1 MISRRSQLP
10 PGPKS
15 MFFGL
20 DLYWESQAD
29 SLNFMQRM
37 VDQYGDTVHF
47 KIGLKPV
54 FLFNDPEDIKVVLTT
69 HYTNF
74 LKGRGI
80 SRRDNLFGEGLVL
93 SEGDFHRQQRFLTQ
107 PGFRSSRIAGYAE
120 TIAKVAAESSE
131 RWTSGESL
139 AVLQQMREI
148 ALSIAHRTLFG
159 SMSDAENDRFIQAI
173 REGTTGF
180 RFFKPAVV
188 RAIDSLAFI
197 RQLRLRKAAFVIQ
210 SIVSRIIAERRHNG
224 EVRDDLL
231 SLLLSR
237 AGVDARLSSD
247 RQILDEAMTLLV
259 ASFEAVATALTWTW
273 YLVGLYP
280 EIQDKLHREV
290 DAVLGGRLPTSDDL
304 TALVYTRRLF
314 EEAMRL
320 YPPVPRLVRTA
331 ARDCQVGEYAVPAGS
346 LVIVSQYVTHRDAR
360 SFPEPDRFDPDRWT
374 PEV

>member
-29 SLNFMQRM
+29 SLNFMKRM

-120 TIAKVAAESSE
+120 TIAKVAAEVFGALDFWRE
-131 RWTSGESL
+131 PGRLAADARNSL
-139 AVLQQMREI
+139 VDF
-148 ALSIAHRTLFG
+148 HRTLFG
-159 SMSDAENDRFIQAI
+159 NLSDAKMIGSYKRSA
-173 REGTTGF
+173 
-180 RFFKPAVV
+180 
-188 RAIDSLAFI
+188 RA
-197 RQLRLRKAAFVIQ
+197 RPVFVF
-210 SIVSRIIAERRHNG
+210 SNRPW
-224 EVRDDLL
+224 
-231 SLLLSR
+231 
-237 AGVDARLSSD
+237 
-247 RQILDEAMTLLV
+247 
-259 ASFEAVATALTWTW
+259 FAL
-273 YLVGLYP
+273 
-280 EIQDKLHREV
+280 
-290 DAVLGGRLPTSDDL
+290 
-304 TALVYTRRLF
+304 
-314 EEAMRL
+314 
-320 YPPVPRLVRTA
+320 
-331 ARDCQVGEYAVPAGS
+331 
-346 LVIVSQYVTHRDAR
+346 
-360 SFPEPDRFDPDRWT
+360 
-374 PEV
+374 

>member
-1 MISRRSQLP
+1 M
-10 PGPKS
+10 
-15 MFFGL
+15 
-20 DLYWESQAD
+20 
-29 SLNFMQRM
+29 
-37 VDQYGDTVHF
+37 
-47 KIGLKPV
+47 
-54 FLFNDPEDIKVVLTT
+54 
-69 HYTNF
+69 
-74 LKGRGI
+74 
-80 SRRDNLFGEGLVL
+80 
-93 SEGDFHRQQRFLTQ
+93 
-107 PGFRSSRIAGYAE
+107 
-120 TIAKVAAESSE
+120 
-131 RWTSGESL
+131 
-139 AVLQQMREI
+139 
-148 ALSIAHRTLFG
+148 
-159 SMSDAENDRFIQAI
+159 
-173 REGTTGF
+173 
-180 RFFKPAVV
+180 
-188 RAIDSLAFI
+188 

-360 SFPEPDRFDPDRWT
+360 SFPEPDRFDPKRWT
-374 PEV
+374 PESKRLRHPYSYFPFGGGPRRCIGEAFAYMEGVIVLATLASRWKLGLTSHAPVPLSVTNFIHPKGDLADDSGKAVGSDAAFRDWACHPDIA